1 MIVTT
6 LANLNGQN
14 TGNILQNAANLL
26 QNTVAEWNDLWDV
39 VFQPTGQLWFSIC
52 EFSLI
57 IAGLSMI
64 YTSIKALPGILNDG
78 QWSQL
83 AGLFVTPAMIVIFL
97 SNGGAL
103 GAGSVRLVRGIGYG
117 QISSMVQQQ
126 VAGQTFQ
133 VALQTMQQNAAGSN
147 ILHQIYSSCTAL
159 PPAQQQDC
167 KNDPAKA
174 QQAQQ
179 AMAQLGITSPP
190 NIGNIVTDPLGAITG
205 ILMVIL
211 YGVQW
216 AFVNCVEA
224 ALVMT
229 GLLFPIAFA
238 LSILP
243 IEPKPLYAWF
253 VSIFALFSIELCY
266 NIVTGLVATVSLNAA
281 TAGGP
286 IQSGQ
291 DVAFAIFLS
300 VFSPVLS
307 VALGSGGGIA
317 IFQQGQSA
325 IRGAIAGGT
334 SVVNTGLRSIT
345 AWKAATA
352 SAGAA
357 STAQVQ
363 ANNSAQVAP
372 VNPPAA
378 ASNNNLRA
386 LPQAKG

>member
-1 MIVTT
+1 MIVT
-6 LANLNGQN
+6 LATLNGTNSLNIVQN
-14 TGNILQNAANLL
+14 SANLL
-26 QNTVAEWNDLWDV
+26 QNTVAEWNNLWNV
-39 VFQPTGQLWFSIC
+39 VFQPTGQLWSSIC
-52 EFSLI
+52 QFSLI
-57 IAGLSMI
+57 IAGLSLV
-64 YTSIKALPGILNDG
+64 YTAIKALPDILNDG

-83 AGLFVTPAMIVIFL
+83 AGLFVTPLMIVVFL
-97 SNGGAL
+97 SNGGSL

-133 VALQTMQQNAAGSN
+133 VALQAMQQNAAGSN
-147 ILHQIYSSCTAL
+147 ALLQIYSSCNGL
-159 PPAQQQDC
+159 PPAQRQDC
-167 KNDPAKA
+167 LNDPAKA

-190 NIGNIVTDPLGAITG
+190 FLGNILADPLGAITG

-243 IEPKPLYAWF
+243 INPKPLYAWF
-253 VSIFALFSIELCY
+253 VAIFALFSIELSY

-286 IQSGQ
+286 MQSGQ

-325 IRGAIAGGT
+325 IRGAISGGT
-334 SVVNTGLRSIT
+334 SAINTGLQSVI
-345 AWKAATA
+345 AWKTATA

-363 ANNSAQVAP
+363 ANNSAQVASSH
-372 VNPPAA
+372 PPTA
-378 ASNNNLRA
+378 ASTNNLRA